1 MVIGLLSEKPLDELA
16 FDFLLTDGAQLGNM
30 SESRCF
36 ELESWLLAVLVFI
49 CCWQLTGE
57 LAIAKAL
64 GVRSVLHALDLRRQV
79 PTQIVN
85 RQVQILGH
93 DGLPAAMRVRLGR
106 QMGGRSESLLFSLM
120 LFVNPF
126 MLDVSN
132 GLLHVLLSKQFAKI
146 FQSFFH
152 VEVLGG
158 QGRLSYREAMF
169 S

>member
-64 GVRSVLHALDLRRQV
+64 GVRSVLHALDLRRK
-79 PTQIVN
+79 
-85 RQVQILGH
+85 R
-93 DGLPAAMRVRLGR
+93 AALA
-106 QMGGRSESLLFSLM
+106 
-120 LFVNPF
+120 
-126 MLDVSN
+126 
-132 GLLHVLLSKQFAKI
+132 VL
-146 FQSFFH
+146 
-152 VEVLGG
+152 
-158 QGRLSYREAMF
+158 
-169 S
+169 